1 MITKKVGL
9 VLSSVTLI
17 AGSILPMPAL
27 ADTGKGWDVFNI
39 GAGERIPA
47 PSEMRSSVT
56 AGAGKGW
63 DVFRIG
69 AGESVPVITS
79 NAGTSNHYIPDAGWE
94 IYGAGEKQ

>member
-17 AGSILPMPAL
+17 AGSVLSMPVL

-47 PSEMRSSVT
+47 PSEMRPSVT
-56 AGAGKGW
+56 TGAGKGW
-63 DVFRIG
+63 DVFKIG

-79 NAGTSNHYIPDAGWE
+79 NAGASNHYIPDAGWE
-94 IYGAGEKQ
+94 VYGAGEKQ